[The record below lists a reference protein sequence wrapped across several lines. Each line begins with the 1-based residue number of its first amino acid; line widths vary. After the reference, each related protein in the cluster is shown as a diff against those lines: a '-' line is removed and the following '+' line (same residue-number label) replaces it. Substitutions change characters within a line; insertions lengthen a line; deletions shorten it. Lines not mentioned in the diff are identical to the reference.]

1 MQKTFRKFNDKT
13 YMLDEFSYFGLSK
26 SDAEKRKAMI
36 KKSGLGVRYIK
47 KANDKYVIY
56 REYIGDINEEDGS
69 SLFRV
74 G

>member
-13 YMLDEFSYFGLSK
+13 YMLDELSYSGLDK

-36 KKSGLGVRYIK
+36 KKSGLGARCVK
-47 KANDKYVIY
+47 KANGKYVIY
-56 REYIGDINEEDGS
+56 REYTGDVNKEDGS